1 MKQTD
6 GMIKCRPCGANFL
19 LAGGFSLFMFF
30 LSLLAVQEFETT
42 NEVIGW
48 LCFDSFWLVTGMGFI
63 FWSIKWDTPVY
74 IGSEGMLQKR
84 KKEMIYI
91 PYKDIREAKI
101 VRFSWDRVHGYMLK
115 VFTDQGTIR
124 IKVGLKCYETFM
136 KYCSNEE
143 LIQSI
148 KKQWKDRGFW
158 S

>member
-19 LAGGFSLFMFF
+19 LAGGFCLFMFF
-30 LSLLAVQEFETT
+30 LLLLAVQEFETT

-84 KKEMIYI
+84 KK
-91 PYKDIREAKI
+91 K
-101 VRFSWDRVHGYMLK
+101 
-115 VFTDQGTIR
+115 
-124 IKVGLKCYETFM
+124 
-136 KYCSNEE
+136 
-143 LIQSI
+143 
-148 KKQWKDRGFW
+148 
-158 S
+158 